1 MRHAILLAVLLAS
14 SGCGQRLT
22 DATERSATFQ
32 GSETGAPTTDIDDAT
47 TQAERLCAA
56 YGRKAR
62 IESIEAGRANIRCVT
77 WHPPPQPN
85 R

>member
-1 MRHAILLAVLLAS
+1 MRHAFLLAVLLAS
-14 SGCGQRLT
+14 SGCGQRVT
-22 DATERSATFQ
+22 DAPERSATFQ
-32 GSETGAPTTDIDDAT
+32 GSEIEAPASEIDDAT
-47 TQAERLCAA
+47 AQAERLCAA

-62 IESIEAGRANIRCVT
+62 IESIEADRVNIRCVE